1 MRVPKEALSREA
13 LRGVVEEVIT
23 REGTDYGEEVTL
35 ERKVLQVMAQLD
47 AGEAVLVFDAATES
61 CTILTEEEARLRE
74 EREAQEGE

>member
-1 MRVPKEALSREA
+1 MRVPKEALSRDA

-23 REGTDYGEEVTL
+23 REGTDYGEEISL
-35 ERKVLQVMAQLD
+35 EEKVLQVMAQLD
-47 AGEAVLVFDAATES
+47 AGDAVLVFDAESES